1 MFASRE
7 EGIMT
12 HSLASQVFCL
22 GSLVDQQGSSVTV
35 VHRRQSRTCVSEYF
49 VLLGRH
55 GTILGCPFM
64 TLSHSMPRARGDTL

>member
-1 MFASRE
+1 MFVSRE